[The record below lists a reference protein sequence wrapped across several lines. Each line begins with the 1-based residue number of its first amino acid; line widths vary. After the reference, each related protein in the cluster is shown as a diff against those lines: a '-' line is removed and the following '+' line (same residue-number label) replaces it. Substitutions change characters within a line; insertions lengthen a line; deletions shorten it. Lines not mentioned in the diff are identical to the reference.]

1 MTFVAAF
8 APFNFG
14 WLAVPV
20 LAALF
25 WLWDGG
31 GVRRGLFTGFAFGIG
46 MFGAGVSW
54 IYFSLHDYGNMHAAL
69 AALTVAVFVALLAL
83 YPAAAGALSAILPGG
98 RAPRMLAAAPALWTL
113 FEWLREWM
121 FTGFPWLG
129 LGYAATDG
137 VLANYAPLSGV
148 HGAGFA
154 TAVLAGAVAT
164 VARGGFRQRI
174 AALAAAVAILAGA
187 AAFGAV
193 QWSAPAGAPI
203 SVAVVQGNVALRDKW
218 APGAVDTVREHYLAL
233 HAEAAAGADLVVW
246 PEGAVPGFLHQA
258 PEDFWRRLR
267 AAGADTV
274 LGVLERAADG
284 SEYNS
289 AAAVTQ
295 AGLAVYRKRHLV
307 PFGEYLPFGD
317 LFRFMLEHLQ
327 IPMANFSAWRGA
339 QQPLTVAGARAGVSI
354 CYEDAFPEQ
363 IRRALPAAN
372 FLINL
377 SEDAWFGDSLAPH
390 QRLQM
395 AQMRARETGRPMAR
409 AANTGPS
416 ALIDFDGGVA
426 NASQQFQTQILR
438 GTVQPRTGATPFV
451 NHGSAPLIIFLGAL
465 ALVTVFLSRKTPAEP

>member
-1 MTFVAAF
+1 M
-8 APFNFG
+8 
-14 WLAVPV
+14 

-69 AALTVAVFVALLAL
+69 AALTVAVFVALLAV
-83 YPAAAGALSAILPGG
+83 YPAMAGALSAILPGG
-98 RAPRMLAAAPALWTL
+98 RAPRMLVAAPALWTL

-121 FTGFPWLG
+121 FTGFPWLS

-154 TAVLAGAVAT
+154 TAVLAGAVVT
-164 VARGGFRQRI
+164 VARGNFRQRI
-174 AALAAAVAILAGA
+174 AALTTAAAILGA
-187 AAFGAV
+187 AAALGAV
-193 QWSAPAGAPI
+193 QWSAPAGAAI
-203 SVAVVQGNVALRDKW
+203 NVAVVQGNVPLRDKW
-218 APGAVDTVREHYLAL
+218 APGAADTVRERYLAL
-233 HAEAAAGADLVVW
+233 HAKAAAGADLVIW

-258 PEDFWRRLR
+258 PENFWRQLR

-274 LGVLERAADG
+274 LGVLERTAAG
-284 SEYNS
+284 EYNS
-289 AAAVTQ
+289 AAAVTP
-295 AGLAVYRKRHLV
+295 AGLAVYRKQHLV

-317 LFRFMLEHLQ
+317 LFRFMLDHLQ

-339 QQPLTVAGARAGVSI
+339 QRPFTVGGARAGVSI

-377 SEDAWFGDSLAPH
+377 SEDAWFGNSLAPH

-416 ALIDFDGGVA
+416 AFISHNGGVTRV
-426 NASQQFQTQILR
+426 SEQFQTKILR

-451 NHGSAPLIIFLGAL
+451 NHGSAPLIILLSAL
-465 ALVTVFLSRKTPAEP
+465 AAVTVFLGRKAPAEL

>member
-8 APFNFG
+8 APFTFG

-69 AALTVAVFVALLAL
+69 AALTVAVFVALLAV
-83 YPAAAGALSAILPGG
+83 YPAMAGALSAILPGG
-98 RAPRMLAAAPALWTL
+98 RAPRMLVAAPALWTL

-121 FTGFPWLG
+121 FTGFPWLS

-154 TAVLAGAVAT
+154 TAVLAGAVVT
-164 VARGGFRQRI
+164 VARGNFRQRI
-174 AALAAAVAILAGA
+174 AALTAAAAILAGA
-187 AAFGAV
+187 AALGAV
-193 QWSAPAGAPI
+193 QWSAPAGAAVN
-203 SVAVVQGNVALRDKW
+203 VAVVQGNVPLRDKW
-218 APGAVDTVREHYLAL
+218 APGAVDTVRERYLAL
-233 HAEAAAGADLVVW
+233 HAEAAAGADLVIW

-258 PEDFWRRLR
+258 PENFWRQLR

-274 LGVLERAADG
+274 LGVLERTAAG
-284 SEYNS
+284 EYNS
-289 AAAVTQ
+289 AAAVTP
-295 AGLAVYRKRHLV
+295 AGLAVYRKQHLV

-317 LFRFMLEHLQ
+317 LFRFMLDYLQ

-339 QQPLTVAGARAGVSI
+339 QRPFTVGGARAGVSI

-395 AQMRARETGRPMAR
+395 ARMRARETGRPMAR

-416 ALIDFDGGVA
+416 AFINHNGGVTQV
-426 NASQQFQTQILR
+426 SEQFQTQILR

-451 NHGSAPLIIFLGAL
+451 NHGSAPLIILLSAL
-465 ALVTVFLSRKTPAEP
+465 AAAAVLLGRKAPAEL

>member
-1 MTFVAAF
+1 M
-8 APFNFG
+8 
-14 WLAVPV
+14 

-31 GVRRGLFTGFAFGIG
+31 GVRRGLFTGFTFGIG

-69 AALTVAVFVALLAL
+69 AALTVAVFVALLAV
-83 YPAAAGALSAILPGG
+83 YPAMAGALSAILPGG
-98 RAPRMLAAAPALWTL
+98 RAPRMLVAAPALWTL

-121 FTGFPWLG
+121 FTGFPWLS

-154 TAVLAGAVAT
+154 TAVLAGAVVT
-164 VARGGFRQRI
+164 VARGNFRQRI
-174 AALAAAVAILAGA
+174 AALTAAAAILVA
-187 AAFGAV
+187 AAALGAV
-193 QWSAPAGAPI
+193 QWSAPAGAAI
-203 SVAVVQGNVALRDKW
+203 NVAVVQGNVPLRDKW
-218 APGAVDTVREHYLAL
+218 APGAVDTVRERYLAL
-233 HAEAAAGADLVVW
+233 HAKAAAGADLVIW

-258 PEDFWRRLR
+258 PENFWRQLR

-274 LGVLERAADG
+274 LGVLERTAAG
-284 SEYNS
+284 EYNS
-289 AAAVTQ
+289 AAAVTP
-295 AGLAVYRKRHLV
+295 AGLAVYRKQHLV

-317 LFRFMLEHLQ
+317 LFRFMLDYLQ

-339 QQPLTVAGARAGVSI
+339 QRPFTVGGARAGVSI

-377 SEDAWFGDSLAPH
+377 SEDAWFGNSLAPH

-416 ALIDFDGGVA
+416 AFINHNGGVTQV
-426 NASQQFQTQILR
+426 SEQFQTQILR

-451 NHGSAPLIIFLGAL
+451 NHGSAPLIILLSAL
-465 ALVTVFLSRKTPAEP
+465 AAVTVFLGRKAPAEL

>member
-1 MTFVAAF
+1 M
-8 APFNFG
+8 
-14 WLAVPV
+14 

-69 AALTVAVFVALLAL
+69 AALTVAVFVALLAV
-83 YPAAAGALSAILPGG
+83 YPAMAGALSAILPGG
-98 RAPRMLAAAPALWTL
+98 RAPRMLVAAPALWTL

-121 FTGFPWLG
+121 FTGFPWLS

-154 TAVLAGAVAT
+154 TAVLAGAVVT
-164 VARGGFRQRI
+164 VARGNFRQRI
-174 AALAAAVAILAGA
+174 AALTAAAAVLTGGA
-187 AAFGAV
+187 ALGAA

-203 SVAVVQGNVALRDKW
+203 SVAVVQGNVPLRDKW
-218 APGAVDTVREHYLAL
+218 APGAVDTVRAHYLAL
-233 HAEAAAGADLVVW
+233 HAEAAAGADLVIW

-258 PEDFWRRLR
+258 PENFWRQLR

-274 LGVLERAADG
+274 LGVLERTAAG
-284 SEYNS
+284 EYNS
-289 AAAVTQ
+289 AAAVTP
-295 AGLAVYRKRHLV
+295 AGLAVYRKQHLV

-317 LFRFMLEHLQ
+317 LFRFMLDYLQ

-339 QQPLTVAGARAGVSI
+339 QRPFTVGGARAGISI
-354 CYEDAFPEQ
+354 CYEDAFPRQ

-377 SEDAWFGDSLAPH
+377 SEDAWFGNSLAPH

-416 ALIDFDGGVA
+416 AFINHNGGVTH
-426 NASQQFQTQILR
+426 ASEQFQTQILR

-451 NHGSAPLIIFLGAL
+451 NHGDAPLIIFLSAL
-465 ALVTVFLSRKTPAEP
+465 AAVTVLVSRNTQAKTQ